1 MPMITFFLN
10 RLKKTWEWF
19 RWLLGIGLLAFLFHL
34 YRDQYTD
41 FIGRETDYL
50 FLGLGVAL
58 ASTATILAFYR
69 WFLLARGQNLALRF
83 RDAVRLGFVSNL
95 FNYLAPGTAGG
106 DIVRA
111 VGIAKYQ
118 KTRQTVA
125 AATVLLD
132 RLFGMLA
139 LLIIGSIASLL
150 NQELWYNREIMLAV
164 LFLWGFASTG
174 LICLVIS
181 LQTGLLRLS
190 VIKRLIQF
198 RFIGPVISELVNSLA
213 LYQTNRRTLAE
224 ALLTSLVGQVLMLSS
239 FYFCAMALLPGPAA
253 PDYSTHLML
262 IPAAE
267 IISTFA
273 PVPGGVGALEGTVIY
288 IYHLVST
295 IADGSISVTVAQA
308 TGLASALTYRIVRV
322 SISAIGA
329 VYYMVSDRSW
339 RNTLNLEEL

>member
-1 MPMITFFLN
+1 MITFFLN
-10 RLKKTWEWF
+10 RLKKTSECF
-19 RWLLGIGLLAFLFHL
+19 RGLLGIGLLAFLFHL

-164 LFLWGFASTG
+164 LFLWGFALTG
-174 LICLVIS
+174 LICLVILS
-181 LQTGLLRLS
+181 L
-190 VIKRLIQF
+190 IHI
-198 RFIGPVISELVNSLA
+198 
-213 LYQTNRRTLAE
+213 
-224 ALLTSLVGQVLMLSS
+224 
-239 FYFCAMALLPGPAA
+239 
-253 PDYSTHLML
+253 
-262 IPAAE
+262 
-267 IISTFA
+267 
-273 PVPGGVGALEGTVIY
+273 
-288 IYHLVST
+288 
-295 IADGSISVTVAQA
+295 
-308 TGLASALTYRIVRV
+308 
-322 SISAIGA
+322 
-329 VYYMVSDRSW
+329 
-339 RNTLNLEEL
+339 